1 MMIARTR
8 FADERDKEKYVLECD
23 ADFEARLDR
32 MMKDICDVKDID
44 FLTLSGP
51 TCSGKTTA
59 SKKLISEFSERG
71 KKVKIISL
79 DDFFRDRKELEAEA
93 NGGMLDFD
101 SENALDIP
109 TLTRFM
115 QDVQHKGEAS
125 LPKFDFNLAK
135 RTHFE
140 HFSRNDADIIV
151 FEGIQAI
158 YPVFTE
164 LFDKEAKLKS
174 LYISVLT
181 DMYIDGT
188 AVTAR
193 EIRLWR
199 RIVRDFR
206 FRSASPEFSF
216 RLWEGV
222 VHNEDRNILPFASRS
237 DFMIDSLQGYEACML
252 KPELIKLLKTIE
264 KSSPYY
270 EKSLQILQ
278 TLDGIDEISDKY
290 LPKNSLY
297 HEFL

>member
-1 MMIARTR
+1 MIAKTK
-8 FADERDKEKYVLECD
+8 FACEEEKKSYVLACD
-23 ADFEARLDR
+23 RDFEDRLDH
-32 MMKDICDVKDID
+32 MMKEICAIEDMD

-79 DDFFRDRKELEAEA
+79 DDFFRDRAVLEKEC
-93 NGGMLDFD
+93 GGGRLDFD
-101 SENALDIP
+101 SEKALD
-109 TLTRFM
+109 TDELKRFM
-115 QDVQHKGEAS
+115 EGIQTKGEAR
-125 LPKFDFNLAK
+125 LPKFDFEQAK

-140 HFSRNDADIIV
+140 HFSMKDADIVV

-158 YPVFTE
+158 YPVFTA
-164 LFDKEAKLKS
+164 LFDKGAKRKS

-181 DMYIDGT
+181 DLQLGGKT
-188 AVTAR
+188 VPPR

-206 FRSASPEFSF
+206 YRAADPEFSF

-222 VHNEDRNILPFASRS
+222 VHNEDINILPFADTA
-237 DFMIDSLQGYEACML
+237 DFMINSLQGYEACML
-252 KPELIKLLKTIE
+252 KPELTKLLGMIE
-264 KSSPYY
+264 PDSKYY
-270 EKSLQILQ
+270 RKSLQILQ
-278 TLDGIDEISDKY
+278 TLSGIDEISEEYIPD
-290 LPKNSLY
+290 NSLY